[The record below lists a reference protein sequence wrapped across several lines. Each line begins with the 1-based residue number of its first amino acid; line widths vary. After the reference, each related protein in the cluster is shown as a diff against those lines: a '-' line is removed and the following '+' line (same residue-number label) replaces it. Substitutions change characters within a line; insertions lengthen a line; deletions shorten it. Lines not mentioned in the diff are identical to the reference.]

1 MEKQKYHGR
10 PSDQLSLNG
19 NHQGS
24 MPPPSEPSTPPKR
37 EVYRFLTSDAGVY
50 LSSYQTMT
58 VFHMRDL
65 VAGKRR
71 MIKAVD
77 VKFIN
82 VPYFEGLSIDEM
94 LEFARDRPERPL
106 DVFPTV
112 PRELEKLPR

>member
-1 MEKQKYHGR
+1 MADQQINSASMATTKVNAAAFGAKYA
-10 PSDQLSLNG
+10 S
-19 NHQGS
+19 
-24 MPPPSEPSTPPKR
+24 KR

-82 VPYFEGLSIDEM
+82 VPYFVGLSIDEM
-94 LEFARDRPERPL
+94 LEFARDRPERPM